1 MKKLAIVTS
10 HPIQYYAPVFELLAQ
25 YCELKI
31 YYTWG
36 QTAEGEKYDPDFR
49 KTITWDIPLLEGYNY
64 TFVNN
69 IAKDPGSH
77 HFFGIDNP
85 KLIKEIKLFDPSVIL
100 IYGWAYKSHLQVIR
114 YFHKKIPVWLRGDS
128 NLLDEKAGLKRRL
141 RTVALRWVFSYLDKA
156 LYVGTAN
163 KAYFKKYGLKENQ
176 LIFTPHAI
184 DNKRFDHVNSQE
196 SHLLR
201 MDLGLNDHDL
211 LLTFVGKLENKKS
224 PLLLLEAFIAL
235 KIPNVHLLFVGN
247 GHLENVL
254 KEKANF
260 FPFVHF
266 LDFQNQRNMPVIYHA
281 SDLFCLPSKGPGET
295 WGLAVNEAMA
305 AGKAILVSNKV
316 GCATDLIKNGVNG
329 YTFEAENKLDLM
341 EKLSL
346 LLKDNE
352 TLKEMGKESARIIKN
367 WSFEK
372 QTQAILDELY
382 K

>member
-1 MKKLAIVTS
+1 MKKLAIVTT

-25 YCELKI
+25 HCELKV

-36 QTAEGEKYDPDFR
+36 QTAMGEKYDPDFR
-49 KTITWDIPLLEGYNY
+49 KTITWDIPLLKGYNH

-69 IAKDPGSH
+69 HAKNPGSH

-85 KLIKEIKLFDPSVIL
+85 KLIEEIELFDPAVIL
-100 IYGWAYKSHLQVIR
+100 LYGWAYKSHLQVIR

-128 NLLDEKAGLKRRL
+128 NLLDVKAGLKRRL
-141 RTVALRWVFSYLDKA
+141 RALALRWVFSYLDKA

-163 KAYFKKYGLKENQ
+163 KAYFKEYGLKENQ
-176 LIFTPHAI
+176 LIFMPHAI
-184 DNKRFDHVNSQE
+184 DNKRFDHVNSKE
-196 SHLLR
+196 SQVLR
-201 MDLGLNDHDL
+201 VELGLNDHDL
-211 LLTFVGKLENKKS
+211 LLTFAGKLENKKS
-224 PLLLLEAFIAL
+224 PLLLLEAFMAL
-235 KIPNVHLLFVGN
+235 NLPNTHLLFVGN
-247 GHLENVL
+247 GHLENLL
-254 KEKANF
+254 KEKADF
-260 FPFVHF
+260 SPFVHF
-266 LDFQNQRNMPVIYHA
+266 LDFQNQRNMPVIYHM

-305 AGKAILVSNKV
+305 AQKAILVSNKV
-316 GCATDLIKNGVNG
+316 GCAADLIRNGVNG
-329 YTFEAENKLDLM
+329 YVFEAENKHDLM

-346 LLKDNE
+346 LLEDHE
-352 TLKEMGKESARIIKN
+352 SLKEMGKESARIIKD